1 LLETL
6 DAFLMNYT
14 EDKNSL
20 EILISEKDEMQE
32 EIESLIY
39 KMQILA

>member
-1 LLETL
+1 
-6 DAFLMNYT
+6 MNYN

-20 EILISEKDEMQE
+20 AVLISEKDEMRE

-39 KMQILA
+39 KMQILAQEKE